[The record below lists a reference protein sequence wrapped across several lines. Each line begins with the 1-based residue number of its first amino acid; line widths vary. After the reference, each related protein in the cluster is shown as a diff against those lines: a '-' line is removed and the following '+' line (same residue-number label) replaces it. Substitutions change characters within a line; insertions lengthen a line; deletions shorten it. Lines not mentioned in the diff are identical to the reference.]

1 MGFLLEGGK
10 VDMALQDPALRPH
23 CFSSSL
29 IFIFGSRVGP
39 PAAKA
44 PAEPSPR
51 VLAHSSLSTLSLWP
65 QTKLRQGPVI
75 TYSGSEMRV
84 IKQEPLSSA
93 PGNEPGSDRESRLEY
108 RRVSILLT
116 MYYVQ
121 ENLQLL
127 SMTMK
132 TSSQQRG
139 DSLVKV

>member
-1 MGFLLEGGK
+1 
-10 VDMALQDPALRPH
+10 MALQDPALRPH
-23 CFSSSL
+23 YFSSSL

-39 PAAKA
+39 PAAKG

-51 VLAHSSLSTLSLWP
+51 ALAHSSLSTLSLWP

-84 IKQEPLSSA
+84 IKQEPLSLA
-93 PGNEPGSDRESRLEY
+93 PGNEPGNDRESRLEY
-108 RRVSILLT
+108 RRVSILWT
-116 MYYVQ
+116 MYDVQ

-127 SMTMK
+127 GMTMK